1 MKYALAVF
9 DLDGTILDTLDD
21 LADSTNAV
29 LERYHL
35 PCRSRDEVRQFV
47 GNGIHKLIE
56 RAVQPET
63 DVETVEKIYLD
74 FLPWYRTHCAVKT
87 RPYAGIP
94 ELLRH
99 LQEMGMK
106 TAVVSN
112 KADPTVQTL
121 CEQYFPGLF
130 HAAYGERPGIA
141 RKPSPDAVLEV
152 LHDLRISKEQ
162 AVYIGDSDVDIHTAQ
177 NADLDVISVDWGF
190 RDREFLLK
198 NGAGVIASNVQELMK
213 LLR

>member
-21 LADSTNAV
+21 LTDSTNAV

-35 PCRSRDEVRQFV
+35 PSRSRDEVRRFV

-63 DVETVEKIYLD
+63 DSETAENIYRD
-74 FLPWYRTHCAVKT
+74 FLPWYCAHCAVKT

-94 ELLRH
+94 ELLRQ
-99 LQEMGMK
+99 LRKMGMK

-112 KADPTVQTL
+112 KADPTVRTL

-130 HAAYGERPGIA
+130 HVAFGERPGIA

-152 LHDLRISKEQ
+152 LRDLRIPKEQ
-162 AVYIGDSDVDIHTAQ
+162 AVYIGDSDVDIRTAE
-177 NADLDVISVDWGF
+177 NAGLDVISVDWGF

-198 NGAGVIASNVQELMK
+198 NGARVIASNVRELMN
-213 LLR
+213 LL